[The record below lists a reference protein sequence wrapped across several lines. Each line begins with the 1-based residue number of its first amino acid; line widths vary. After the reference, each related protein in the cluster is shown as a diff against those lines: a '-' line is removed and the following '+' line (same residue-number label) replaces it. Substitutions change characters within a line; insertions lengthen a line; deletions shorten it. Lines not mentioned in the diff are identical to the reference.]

1 MHAPSFLSCTIF
13 GLIPAPKRPAQP
25 RPESPSDSDKSTP
38 PQGGDST
45 STPTPTAENSATET
59 PSATEES
66 KPSKPSK
73 SKRAHRILPFFLIVA
88 SLLTA
93 CSVGPDYKK
102 PQTVDV
108 PPDYRW
114 KKAEPRDDQPKG
126 NWWAVYHDS
135 DLDALISQAIANNQE
150 LKMAVTRVEQARAR
164 SRLTASDF
172 FPHANVDAN
181 YTRQRSSAHAPYPFP
196 MTVPSMTYN
205 SFSVPVDLSYEV
217 DLWGRVR
224 RSFESAQAQ
233 AMAQLAASQNVLL
246 VLTADV
252 ASNYFL
258 IRAYDSQIDILRRT
272 LDFRQKEVE
281 LQTKR
286 FNAGSISD
294 FDLSRA
300 KTEKATAQGDL
311 ADMQRRRAEA
321 EANLSLLCGQMAS
334 NFQIKEHLLDRQPP
348 EIPVGL
354 PSQLLE
360 RRPDVAEAER
370 TLAARNAEIGVAY
383 AAFFPSVRLTGQGGY
398 LSAETSDLFQWE
410 NRVWSF
416 GPSISIPLFEG
427 GRNSAQL
434 KTARAAYDEAV
445 AGYRQQVLVAFKDVE
460 TALIQTRFY
469 KEQGDA
475 SRDAL
480 DSSRRSA
487 YLADERYRRGLISYL
502 DVIEVQRSLL
512 AQELQS
518 AQILGQRLVT
528 SVRLIE
534 ALGGSWEDSTP
545 VKTASN

>member
-1 MHAPSFLSCTIF
+1 MYTPSLLSPAIF
-13 GLIPAPKRPAQP
+13 GLIPEPKRPADP
-25 RPESPSDSDKSTP
+25 ALVAAAKPKSVPAPVEPSSKPDKSKDKP
-38 PQGGDST
+38 GKGGMGL
-45 STPTPTAENSATET
+45 
-59 PSATEES
+59 
-66 KPSKPSK
+66 
-73 SKRAHRILPFFLIVA
+73 IPFFIVM
-88 SLLTA
+88 SLL
-93 CSVGPDYKK
+93 CSCAVGPDYKK
-102 PQTVDV
+102 PEVVDT

-114 KKAEPRDDQPKG
+114 KKAEPRDDHTKG

-135 DLDALISQAIANNQE
+135 ELDGLIRQAIANNQE
-150 LKMAVTRVEQARAR
+150 LRMAVARVEQSRAR

-172 FPHANVDAN
+172 FPHADVNAN
-181 YTRQRSSAHAPYPFP
+181 YTRQRTSANAPLPFP
-196 MTVPSMTYN
+196 MKVPSMTYN
-205 SFSVPVDLSYEV
+205 SFSVPLDLSYEV

-233 AMAQLAASQNVLL
+233 AHAQGAAYQNVLL

-258 IRAYDSQIDILRRT
+258 LRSYDTQIDVLKRT
-272 LDFRQKEVE
+272 LEFRQKEVD
-281 LQTKR
+281 LQSKR

-300 KTEKATAQGDL
+300 KTEKAVAQGDL
-311 ADMQRRRAEA
+311 ADAQRRRAET

-334 NFQIKEHLLDRQPP
+334 SFTVKEKPLDQIPP
-348 EIPVGL
+348 EVPTGL

-398 LSAETSDLFQWE
+398 LSAETSDLFAWE
-410 NRVWSF
+410 SRVWSF
-416 GPSISIPLFEG
+416 GPSISIPIFEG
-427 GRNSAQL
+427 GRNTAQL

-460 TALIQTRFY
+460 VALLQTRFY

-475 SRDAL
+475 NLEAL
-480 DSSRRSA
+480 RATRRSA

-502 DVIEVQRSLL
+502 DVIEVQRNLL
-512 AQELQS
+512 NQELLT
-518 AQILGQRLVT
+518 ARLLGQRMVT

-534 ALGGSWEDSTP
+534 ALGGSWEQPDAGAGKPEAGVKVGMATP
-545 VKTASN
+545 